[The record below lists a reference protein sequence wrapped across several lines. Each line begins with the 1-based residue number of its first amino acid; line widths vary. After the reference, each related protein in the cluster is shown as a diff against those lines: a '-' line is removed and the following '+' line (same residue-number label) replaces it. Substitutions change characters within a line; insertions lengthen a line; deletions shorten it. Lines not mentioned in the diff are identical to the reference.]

1 MTALHALT
9 DNDRAALHE
18 AAELAKTVV
27 ARHPHELTGPIV
39 TVLQALVHDVD
50 VLTRLL
56 DAVSPPRGAA

>member
-1 MTALHALT
+1 MLNRLT

-27 ARHPHELTGPIV
+27 SRHPMEMSGPIV

-50 VLTRLL
+50 VLTRML
-56 DAVSPPRGAA
+56 DGA